1 MKFEKLNEDKIRIT
15 LSTKDL
21 IEKDIDFHSFMSNS
35 VKSQDL
41 FLNILEE
48 AERKIGFVTK
58 DYKVR
63 IEALAMNDGDFIF
76 TVTRLGQNTEKEK
89 QSASNLRFKRKT
101 VSENSEQLV
110 YKFNSFD
117 DFCLFTSALQ
127 DANIKS
133 INTISKS
140 INLYEY
146 NDTYYLVFTNINPEY
161 KYSRKLFSMLPEFCT
176 YVNEP
181 QLFSRKLCERG
192 NLIIKGNAIRTCI
205 KYFI

>member
-76 TVTRLGQNTEKEK
+76 TVTRLGLNTEKEK
-89 QSASNLRFKRKT
+89 VQTSKLKFKRKT
-101 VSENSEQLV
+101 VSENLEQLV

-133 INTISKS
+133 INSIAKT

-146 NDTYYLVFTNINPEY
+146 TDAYFLVFSTINPEY
-161 KYSRKLFSMLPEFCT
+161 KYNKKFFSLLPEFCT

-192 NLIIKGNAIRTCI
+192 KLIIKGNAIRTCK